1 MDLRMKGGRIVID
14 GREFSGS
21 NVTIEGNGSV
31 TVDGV
36 VQSGSLVG
44 PISIEVFGNVESL
57 KNTSGDV
64 KVAGDCGSINTVSGD
79 VDAKAVSGNVTT
91 VSGDVM
97 CSSIAGSVKTV
108 SGDIGR

>member
-1 MDLRMKGGRIVID
+1 MDLRIKGGRVVID
-14 GREFSGS
+14 GREFTGNSI
-21 NVTIEGNGSV
+21 TIDGKGSV
-31 TVDGV
+31 IVDGV
-36 VQSGSLVG
+36 TQSGSLVG
-44 PISIEVFGNVESL
+44 PISVEIFGNVELL

-79 VDAKAVSGNVTT
+79 VDAKAVNGNVTT

>member
-14 GREFSGS
+14 GREFSGN
-21 NVTIEGNGSV
+21 NVTIDGNGNV

-64 KVAGDCGSINTVSGD
+64 KVAGDCGSISTVSGD
-79 VDAKAVSGNVTT
+79 VGAKAVSGSVTT
-91 VSGDVM
+91 VSGDVV
-97 CSSIAGSVKTV
+97 CSSIAGNVKTV
-108 SGDIGR
+108 SGDIGK